1 MTKIRGLATTWAQ
14 NITKEQSPQTSTVL
28 YTSHKKLDL
37 WYCFF
42 ALVIIHLCP
51 VEYVSGRVEPGLL
64 EATIE
69 DGVDE
74 EEGQDEEQP
83 EAEDHRQHQD
93 EHVLRLVGVVQVA
106 QRLLDLDAHGD
117 VGEDQ
122 DDEGGEE
129 EDKVEQLLRVFA
141 FLRIMGSNNCA
152 SLCVLF

>member
-1 MTKIRGLATTWAQ
+1 M
-14 NITKEQSPQTSTVL
+14 
-28 YTSHKKLDL
+28 
-37 WYCFF
+37 FF
-42 ALVIIHLCP
+42 LVIIHLCP

-64 EATIE
+64 EATVQ

-83 EAEDHRQHQD
+83 EAEDHHQHQD

-129 EDKVEQLLRVFA
+129 EDKVEQLLRVLA

-152 SLCVLF
+152 RLCVLF

>member
-1 MTKIRGLATTWAQ
+1 MF
-14 NITKEQSPQTSTVL
+14 N
-28 YTSHKKLDL
+28 
-37 WYCFF
+37 
-42 ALVIIHLCP
+42 HLCP
-51 VEYVSGRVEPGLL
+51 VEYISCRVEPGLL
-64 EATIE
+64 EATVQ
-69 DGVDE
+69 DSVDE

-83 EAEDHRQHQD
+83 EAEDHHQHQD

-152 SLCVLF
+152 CLCVLF

>member
-1 MTKIRGLATTWAQ
+1 MTKINGLATTWAQ
-14 NITKEQSPQTSTVL
+14 NITKEQSLQTSTVL
-28 YTSHKKLDL
+28 TQATKSGICDIV
-37 WYCFF
+37 F
-42 ALVIIHLCP
+42 LVIIHLCP
-51 VEYVSGRVEPGLL
+51 VEYVSRRVESGLL
-64 EATIE
+64 EATVQ

-93 EHVLRLVGVVQVA
+93 EHVLRLVCVVQVA
-106 QRLLDLDAHGD
+106 QRPLDLDAHGD

-152 SLCVLF
+152 RLCVLF

>member
-1 MTKIRGLATTWAQ
+1 MGSAILTFW
-14 NITKEQSPQTSTVL
+14 PQIHL
-28 YTSHKKLDL
+28 M
-37 WYCFF
+37 FN
-42 ALVIIHLCP
+42 HLCP
-51 VEYVSGRVEPGLL
+51 VEYVSGRVESGLL
-64 EATIE
+64 EATIQNS
-69 DGVDE
+69 VDE
-74 EEGQDEEQP
+74 EEGQDKEQP

-106 QRLLDLDAHGD
+106 QGLLDLDAHGD

-152 SLCVLF
+152 RLCVLF

>member
-1 MTKIRGLATTWAQ
+1 MYFKL
-14 NITKEQSPQTSTVL
+14 V
-28 YTSHKKLDL
+28 HKPAILTF
-37 WYCFF
+37 WRQIH
-42 ALVIIHLCP
+42 LVFNHLCP
-51 VEYVSGRVEPGLL
+51 VEYIRGRVEPGLL
-64 EATIE
+64 EATVQ

-93 EHVLRLVGVVQVA
+93 EHVLRLVCVVQVA

-122 DDEGGEE
+122 DDEGREE

-141 FLRIMGSNNCA
+141 FLRIMSSNNCA